1 MPRYII
7 DEAKLEAN
15 LQVLALV
22 RERAGVKILLAQKA
36 FSCFK
41 LYPLVA
47 KYLDGATASGLFEAR
62 LAHEEMPGKENHVF
76 APAFRAEDMPELLRV
91 VNHIVFNSPRQVEKF
106 SAMARAAGVS
116 VGLRVNPEVS
126 VATTPAYDPC
136 RLGSRLG
143 VTREGLDA
151 AWGGS
156 QFTATD
162 DSDAIN
168 CVPPVTDAQERVP
181 PIDGLHFHCLCEQG
195 VEELRK
201 VLAGFEAKFGDLLP
215 QMKWV
220 NFGGGHHITRADY
233 DVDGLVELLLDFRR
247 RYPHLTVYLEPG
259 EAVALDAGTLEAT
272 VLEIQPPGADGI
284 SNAILDVSA
293 ACHMPDVLEM
303 PYTPRCGV
311 EKLRGCDVERLRGCD
326 VEKLR
331 GCDVERLRGCDVE
344 KLRGCDVEKLRGYDV
359 EKLRGCDVEKEKNST
374 LQRLNAST
382 PQHPNASTSQ
392 RLNTSTL
399 QRLNTSTSQ
408 RLNASTPQHHYYRF
422 GGPTCLAGDVIGTYS
437 FPRPLAEGDTVVFE
451 DMAIYSMV
459 KNNTFNGMPL
469 PDIAVRRKSG
479 EIEVLRSFGYADF
492 KMRLG

>member
-15 LQVLALV
+15 LQVLASV

-36 FSCFK
+36 FSCFE

-106 SAMARAAGVS
+106 GAMARAAGVS

-136 RLGSRLG
+136 RPGSRLG
-143 VTREGLDA
+143 TTRAALDV
-151 AWGGS
+151 WLG
-156 QFTATD
+156 
-162 DSDAIN
+162 N
-168 CVPPVTDAQERVP
+168 CQLPTTNYQLPTL
-181 PIDGLHFHCLCEQG
+181 DGLHFHCLCEQG

-215 QMKWV
+215 RMKWV

-259 EAVALDAGTLEAT
+259 EAVALNAGTLEAI

-303 PYTPRCGV
+303 PYTPRVTGAQPSNHQTI
-311 EKLRGCDVERLRGCD
+311 KPSNFL
-326 VEKLR
+326 
-331 GCDVERLRGCDVE
+331 
-344 KLRGCDVEKLRGYDV
+344 
-359 EKLRGCDVEKEKNST
+359 
-374 LQRLNAST
+374 
-382 PQHPNASTSQ
+382 
-392 RLNTSTL
+392 
-399 QRLNTSTSQ
+399 
-408 RLNASTPQHHYYRF
+408 YRF

-437 FPRPLAEGDTVVFE
+437 FPHPLAEGDQVVFE

-469 PDIAVRRKSG
+469 PSIAVRRIDGTVETLKA
-479 EIEVLRSFGYADF
+479 FGYADF
-492 KMRLG
+492 KCRLG

>member
-15 LQVLALV
+15 LQVLASV

-36 FSCFK
+36 FSCFE

-76 APAFRAEDMPELLRV
+76 APAFRAEDIPELLRV

-106 SAMARAAGVS
+106 GAQARAAGVS

-136 RLGSRLG
+136 RPGSRLG
-143 VTREGLDA
+143 VTRGNWEKFKGDIR
-151 AWGGS
+151 
-156 QFTATD
+156 QPTADNRD
-162 DSDAIN
+162 DIRQSTIGCRSPNVECLA
-168 CVPPVTDAQERVP
+168 
-181 PIDGLHFHCLCEQG
+181 IDGLHFHCLCEQG

-201 VLAGFEAKFGDLLP
+201 VLAGFEEKFGDLLP

-233 DVDGLVELLLDFRR
+233 DMDGLVELLLDFKRR
-247 RYPHLTVYLEPG
+247 HPHLTVYLEPG

-272 VLEIQPPGADGI
+272 VLEIQPPGTDGI

-303 PYTPRCGV
+303 PYTPRVTGAV
-311 EKLRGCDVERLRGCD
+311 IGGH
-326 VEKLR
+326 
-331 GCDVERLRGCDVE
+331 
-344 KLRGCDVEKLRGYDV
+344 
-359 EKLRGCDVEKEKNST
+359 ST
-374 LQRLNAST
+374 NDDRHPGTTSDFRRSAS
-382 PQHPNASTSQ
+382 SFC
-392 RLNTSTL
+392 
-399 QRLNTSTSQ
+399 
-408 RLNASTPQHHYYRF
+408 YRF
-422 GGPTCLAGDVIGTYS
+422 GGPTCLAGDEIGTYT
-437 FPRPLAEGDTVVFE
+437 FPHPLAEGDRVVFE

-469 PDIAVRRKSG
+469 PDIAIRRRSG
-479 EIEVLRSFGYADF
+479 EVETIRRFGYADF
-492 KMRLG
+492 AGRLG

>member
-1 MPRYII
+1 MPRYIV
-7 DEAKLEAN
+7 DEVALTRNLEILKGVSN
-15 LQVLALV
+15 
-22 RERAGVKILLAQKA
+22 RAGVKVLLAQKA
-36 FSCFK
+36 FACYK

-47 KYLDGATASGLFEAR
+47 RYLDGTTASGLFEAR

-76 APAFRAEDMPELLRV
+76 APAFSEDELQELLPL

-106 SAMARAAGVS
+106 GEMARAAGVS

-136 RLGSRLG
+136 RPGSRLG
-143 VTREGLDA
+143 VTRGELDA
-151 AWGGS
+151 VWGGS

-168 CVPPVTDAQERVP
+168 CVPPVADAQERVP
-181 PIDGLHFHCLCEQG
+181 PATDAQECVPRIDGLHFHCLCEQG

-215 QMKWV
+215 RMKWV

-233 DVDGLVELLLDFRR
+233 DVDGLVALLLDFRQ

-259 EAVALDAGTLEAT
+259 EAVALNAGTLEAT
-272 VLEIQPPGADGI
+272 VLETQPPGADGI

-303 PYTPRCGV
+303 PYTPRVSGA
-311 EKLRGCDVERLRGCD
+311 LRPEGPFKYL
-326 VEKLR
+326 
-331 GCDVERLRGCDVE
+331 
-344 KLRGCDVEKLRGYDV
+344 
-359 EKLRGCDVEKEKNST
+359 
-374 LQRLNAST
+374 
-382 PQHPNASTSQ
+382 
-392 RLNTSTL
+392 
-399 QRLNTSTSQ
+399 
-408 RLNASTPQHHYYRF
+408 YRF

-437 FPRPLAEGDTVVFE
+437 FPQPLAEGDTVVFE

-469 PDIAVRRKSG
+469 PSIAVRRMDG
-479 EIEVLRSFGYADF
+479 TVETLRDFGYDDF
-492 KMRLG
+492 KRRLG

>member
-1 MPRYII
+1 MPRYVI
-7 DEAKLEAN
+7 DEAALTRNLEI
-15 LQVLALV
+15 LASV

-36 FSCFK
+36 FSCFE

-76 APAFRAEDMPELLRV
+76 APAFRAVDLTELLPL
-91 VNHIVFNSPRQVEKF
+91 VNHIVFNSPRQLERH
-106 SAMARAAGVS
+106 AWMARAAGVS

-136 RLGSRLG
+136 RPGSRLG
-143 VTREGLDA
+143 TTRA
-151 AWGGS
+151 ALNAVWGGS

-168 CVPPVTDAQERVP
+168 CVPPATDAQERVP

-195 VEELRK
+195 VEELRQ

-259 EAVALDAGTLEAT
+259 EAVALNAGTLEAT
-272 VLEIQPPGADGI
+272 VLEIQPLGVDGI

-303 PYTPRCGV
+303 PYTPRITGADAQERVPPAGV
-311 EKLRGCDVERLRGCD
+311 AAE
-326 VEKLR
+326 
-331 GCDVERLRGCDVE
+331 
-344 KLRGCDVEKLRGYDV
+344 
-359 EKLRGCDVEKEKNST
+359 T
-374 LQRLNAST
+374 AAPHT
-382 PQHPNASTSQ
+382 
-392 RLNTSTL
+392 
-399 QRLNTSTSQ
+399 
-408 RLNASTPQHHYYRF
+408 YRF
-422 GGPTCLAGDVIGTYS
+422 GGPTCLAGDVIGTYR

-469 PDIAVRRKSG
+469 PSIAVRRVDGTVETLKA
-479 EIEVLRSFGYADF
+479 FGYADF
-492 KMRLG
+492 KGRLG

>member
-7 DEAKLEAN
+7 DEVKLEAN
-15 LQVLALV
+15 LQVLASV
-22 RERAGVKILLAQKA
+22 RARAGVKILLAQKA
-36 FSCFK
+36 FSCFE

-76 APAFRAEDMPELLRV
+76 APAFRAEDIPELLRV

-106 SAMARAAGVS
+106 GAQARAAGVS

-136 RLGSRLG
+136 RPGSRLG
-143 VTREGLDA
+143 TTRGNWEKFKGDIR
-151 AWGGS
+151 
-156 QFTATD
+156 QPTADNRD
-162 DSDAIN
+162 DIRQSTIGCRSPNVECLA
-168 CVPPVTDAQERVP
+168 
-181 PIDGLHFHCLCEQG
+181 IDGLHFHCLCEQG

-201 VLAGFEAKFGDLLP
+201 VLAGFEEKFGDLLP

-233 DVDGLVELLLDFRR
+233 DVDGLVELLLDFKRR
-247 RYPHLTVYLEPG
+247 HPHLTVYLEPG

-303 PYTPRCGV
+303 PYTPRVTGAV
-311 EKLRGCDVERLRGCD
+311 IGGH
-326 VEKLR
+326 
-331 GCDVERLRGCDVE
+331 
-344 KLRGCDVEKLRGYDV
+344 
-359 EKLRGCDVEKEKNST
+359 ST
-374 LQRLNAST
+374 NDDRHPGTTSDFRRSAS
-382 PQHPNASTSQ
+382 SFC
-392 RLNTSTL
+392 
-399 QRLNTSTSQ
+399 
-408 RLNASTPQHHYYRF
+408 YRF
-422 GGPTCLAGDVIGTYS
+422 GGPTCLAGDEIGTYT
-437 FPRPLAEGDTVVFE
+437 FPYPLAEGDRVVFE

-469 PDIAVRRKSG
+469 PDIAIRRRSG
-479 EIEVLRSFGYADF
+479 EVETIRRFGYADF
-492 KMRLG
+492 AGRLG